1 MDSGGVPCRVLV
13 SKTFTFHELS
23 NFSIPEIK
31 SVRSCC
37 TELVEHDTFF
47 SAKKVFRV
55 SYRFKRLDVHFPG
68 NKKDWDITGEEGKD
82 EIK

>member
-1 MDSGGVPCRVLV
+1 MDSGGVLCRVLV
-13 SKTFTFHELS
+13 LKTFTFHELS

-37 TELVEHDTFF
+37 TELVEYDTFF
-47 SAKKVFRV
+47 REKVFRV

-68 NKKDWDITGEEGKD
+68 NKKDWDITGGEEKD
-82 EIK
+82 KIE

>member
-1 MDSGGVPCRVLV
+1 MDSGGVLCRVLV
-13 SKTFTFHELS
+13 LKTFTFHELS

-47 SAKKVFRV
+47 REKVFV
-55 SYRFKRLDVHFPG
+55 S
-68 NKKDWDITGEEGKD
+68 I
-82 EIK
+82 